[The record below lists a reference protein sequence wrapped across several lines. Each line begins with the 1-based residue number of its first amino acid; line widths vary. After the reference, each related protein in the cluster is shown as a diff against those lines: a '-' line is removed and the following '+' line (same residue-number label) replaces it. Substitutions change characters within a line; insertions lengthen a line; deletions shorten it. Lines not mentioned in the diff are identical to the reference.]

1 MNIKDDYN
9 IILQKSNMQR
19 LTDIWQGL
27 VRYLPTDPN
36 NQPLSE
42 QELDNDRRVRQEEV
56 ETSYQ
61 NLFWIKLVSLQFE
74 ARE

>member
-1 MNIKDDYN
+1 
-9 IILQKSNMQR
+9 MQR

-56 ETSYQ
+56 ETSYH

-74 ARE
+74 AGE